1 MPYADIAPAPEAR
14 PMSMIRRLTIAVSCL
29 LLSSTSVQA
38 KTTDWAVVDGDVRTY
53 TRTILLPNGATD
65 IQFPLNAPEP
75 GYVLLGSGGKKQASV
90 TWFDQT
96 NAWLGKG
103 DSRFGLADGIY
114 GTLTRHVGV
123 TGDLNLSLTYWPEMD
138 LTEPNSEWY
147 LAWPINLHETGQI
160 TLFPKGDVDAF
171 KFTLEQQA
179 NVRISFA
186 NRAIRPRVRYHSAQ
200 NGKLIV
206 DNPRAA
212 LPAGDYVVR
221 ISAPDMPPE
230 LLGQSQSFVLFREQ
244 GADARVNSLTGGEF
258 RPGVPWNL
266 GPFTDGHDTLEFTLE
281 EPALLDITVSNRGN
295 SVEALFE
302 NAEGL
307 TRPVPSHLPPG
318 AYKLILRNQNDNG
331 FPGYVTLHRR
341 EITEAIEPND
351 FVTDATPLGAT
362 LTQNFLLEHES
373 PIDWFSF
380 EPRVAG
386 NHFVRVSSIGK
397 DRCGD
402 LWSGFAP
409 SGNNDQRYDRTGAGD
424 GDVQVFGPIP
434 VSEEEIDQTRSFYIA
449 CEALIRDTTHS
460 VAVIAPGSGAA
471 SEASAAGSGSVYIV
485 GIELVDGFKNELSAL
500 AVEANNLTFLLA
512 EEAEDLSER
521 IEDIV
526 EAEEAIE
533 DIVEAE
539 EAIEDIVEA
548 EEVIE
553 DIVEAEE
560 AIEDIVE
567 AEAIGIFLRGLANEI
582 EGIVE
587 VEEAI
592 ASRIEAE
599 EAGEGF
605 SWWWL
610 GFPWWLVLPWWL
622 GFPWW
627 WLLVFIMVGGL
638 GCWLFDRSEPKHDTS

>member
-1 MPYADIAPAPEAR
+1 MR
-14 PMSMIRRLTIAVSCL
+14 MIRRLTIAVSCL
-29 LLSSTSVQA
+29 ILSSTSVQA
-38 KTTDWAVVDGDVRTY
+38 ETTDWAVVEGDARTY

-65 IQFPLNAPEP
+65 IEFPLNAPEP
-75 GYVLLGSGGKKQASV
+75 GYVLLGSGGKQQASV

-96 NAWLGKG
+96 NAWLGQG

-114 GTLTRHVGV
+114 GRLTRHVGV

-147 LAWPINLHETGQI
+147 LAWPIKLYETGQM

-186 NRAIRPRVRYHSAQ
+186 NRAIRPRVRYHSAGD
-200 NGKLIV
+200 GKLIV

-221 ISAPDMPPE
+221 ISVPDMPPE
-230 LLGQSQSFVLFREQ
+230 LLGQPQSFVLFKEQ
-244 GADARVNSLTGGEF
+244 SAAAAARMNSITGGEF

-266 GPFTDGHDTLEFTLE
+266 GPFTDGHNEIEFTLE
-281 EPALLDITVSNRGN
+281 APALLDITVANRGN

-302 NAEGL
+302 NAAGL

-318 AYKLILRNQNDNG
+318 AHKLILRNQEDNG
-331 FPGYVTLHRR
+331 FPGFVTLHRR

-362 LTQNFLLEHES
+362 LTQDFFLEHAS

-386 NHFVRVSSIGK
+386 DHFVRVSATGK

-409 SGNNDQRYDRTGAGD
+409 SGHDDQRYDRTGTGE
-424 GDVQVFGPIP
+424 VQVFGPIQ
-434 VSEEEIDQTRSFYIA
+434 VSEEEIGQTQSFYIA
-449 CEALIRDTTHS
+449 CDALIWDTAHALAIT
-460 VAVIAPGSGAA
+460 APGSDPA
-471 SEASAAGSGSVYIV
+471 SEAPTSDSGSVYVV
-485 GIELVDGFKNELSAL
+485 GVELEDDFRNQLSAL
-500 AVEANNLTFLLA
+500 ADAANVTFLLA

-526 EAEEAIE
+526 ETEEAIE
-533 DIVEAE
+533 AKVE
-539 EAIEDIVEA
+539 V
-548 EEVIE
+548 
-553 DIVEAEE
+553 
-560 AIEDIVE
+560 
-567 AEAIGIFLRGLANEI
+567 AEAA
-582 EGIVE
+582 
-587 VEEAI
+587 
-592 ASRIEAE
+592 
-599 EAGEGF
+599 EGF

-610 GFPWWLVLPWWL
+610 
-622 GFPWW
+622 
-627 WLLVFIMVGGL
+627 LVFITIGGL
-638 GCWLFDRSEPKHDTS
+638 GFWHFDRRFRPKDAS